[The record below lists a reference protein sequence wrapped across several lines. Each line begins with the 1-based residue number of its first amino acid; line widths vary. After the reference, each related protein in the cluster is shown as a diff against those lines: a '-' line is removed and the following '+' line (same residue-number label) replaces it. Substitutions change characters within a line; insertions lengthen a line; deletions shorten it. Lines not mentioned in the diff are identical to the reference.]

1 MASFV
6 VMEPPADRGGE
17 QARFIRDSFAFFA
30 FLAPPVWFAWHR
42 LWVEAAVALALV
54 MGIGALGDVAGFGG
68 AAAAVTFLV
77 MLFAGF
83 EARGLRIA
91 GMERRGWRSAGVVEA
106 ASWCDAELRWFH
118 GTASTAQAG
127 NMPPPLPPRPASRRA
142 AASPEGL
149 GLIDYPGAR

>member
-91 GMERRGWRSAGVVEA
+91 GTHAGRRCRSRCQRRPGGQH
-106 ASWCDAELRWFH
+106 L
-118 GTASTAQAG
+118 
-127 NMPPPLPPRPASRRA
+127 PLW
-142 AASPEGL
+142 
-149 GLIDYPGAR
+149 

>member
-1 MASFV
+1 
-6 VMEPPADRGGE
+6 
-17 QARFIRDSFAFFA
+17 
-30 FLAPPVWFAWHR
+30 
-42 LWVEAAVALALV
+42 

-106 ASWCDAELRWFH
+106 ASWRDAELRWFH